1 MSRARVWGVL
11 LAVALPLLV
20 LASMRWGSSG
30 AIPWSEAWRGAW
42 AGLGFGEPLEA
53 GRQLIVELRL
63 WRALTAAGVGG
74 GLALS
79 GALIQG
85 VFRNGLAAPS
95 VIGVTGGATLGAS
108 LAILALAGYGSA
120 TIRLQDIVK
129 DIGGATFVVPL
140 FGFVGA
146 LAVVLL
152 VMLLASSGGRLSVP
166 TLLLAGIAVNTFIAG
181 LLAVISSQIMG
192 DWEVARTVLAWAFG
206 TFDDRSGY
214 HAATVW
220 AGIGLAL
227 SVVPFVAWE
236 LDLLQSGEDD
246 AAALGV
252 ATGRVRWLC
261 ITAASL
267 AASAAVAVAGQISF
281 VGLIVPHLVRLLVGK
296 RHGALIPLSLL
307 FGAVFML
314 AVDLGMRRVLG
325 DPAPIQP
332 GVAMSVV
339 GGPFFLALLLWQ
351 RRELDT
357 W

>member
-1 MSRARVWGVL
+1 V
-11 LAVALPLLV
+11 
-20 LASMRWGSSG
+20 G
-30 AIPWSEAWRGAW
+30 A
-42 AGLGFGEPLEA
+42 
-53 GRQLIVELRL
+53 
-63 WRALTAAGVGG
+63 

-108 LAILALAGYGSA
+108 LAILVLSGYGSA

-129 DIGGATFVVPL
+129 DIGGATFVIPL

-152 VMLLASSGGRLSVP
+152 VMMLSTSGGRISVP
-166 TLLLAGIAVNTFIAG
+166 TLLLSGIAVNTCISG

-220 AGIGLAL
+220 SGIGMAL
-227 SVVPFVAWE
+227 LVVPFVAWE
-236 LDLLQSGEDD
+236 LDLLQSGEED

-252 ATGRVRWLC
+252 HTGRVRLLT
-261 ITAASL
+261 IMAASL
-267 AASAAVAVAGQISF
+267 AAASAVAVAGQISF
-281 VGLIVPHLVRLLVGK
+281 VGLIVPHLVRMLAGK
-296 RHGALIPLSLL
+296 RHAALIPLSLL
-307 FGAVFML
+307 FGAVFL
-314 AVDLGMRRVLG
+314 VAVDLGMRRVFG
-325 DPAPIQP
+325 DPSPIQP

-339 GGPFFLALLLWQ
+339 GGPFFLLLLLWH